1 MCFRLY
7 MFLIPYFSSFNQI
20 YYRKKNVGPKD
31 RFYVIQVIALAF
43 IAKYNVGNTCF
54 QLIFDK

>member
-7 MFLIPYFSSFNQI
+7 MFIIPYFSSFNQI
-20 YYRKKNVGPKD
+20 YYRKKNIGTKD
-31 RFYVIQVIALAF
+31 RFYVIQVIAMAF
-43 IAKYNVGNTCF
+43 IVKYNNGNTYF